1 MGEGCAMTLLRRA
14 VDNRFSRAY
23 LLAVAAIAGWAL
35 LLDAMSS
42 GPGYPDVWLALPTL
56 PTSLVGALAVASL
69 GGHAGA
75 YWWLFPVSVVAG
87 AVVNAAVIGMLVH
100 ARHPSRPRT

>member
-1 MGEGCAMTLLRRA
+1 
-14 VDNRFSRAY
+14 
-23 LLAVAAIAGWAL
+23 
-35 LLDAMSS
+35 
-42 GPGYPDVWLALPTL
+42 
-56 PTSLVGALAVASL
+56 VASL
-69 GGHAGA
+69 GRHTGA